1 MESTS
6 CFDKVGKEKKELR
19 GIYALKK
26 DKMLQLV
33 FGGKTSK
40 EKENQERKRLFLIHE
55 FQEITKYHTIVR
67 N

>member
-1 MESTS
+1 M
-6 CFDKVGKEKKELR
+6 R